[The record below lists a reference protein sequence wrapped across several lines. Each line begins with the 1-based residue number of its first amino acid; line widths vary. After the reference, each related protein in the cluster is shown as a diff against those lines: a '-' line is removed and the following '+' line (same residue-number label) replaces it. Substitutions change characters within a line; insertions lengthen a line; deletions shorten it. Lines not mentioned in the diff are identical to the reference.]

1 MTGLRARQQR
11 ERSERILD
19 AAAELF
25 GRKGYHETHVTEI
38 AAEAGLSP
46 ATVYNYFSTKRNI
59 IIGLTVRHARMAL
72 PERRALLR
80 DPPDDPLEAVIA
92 YENLLATQSTR
103 VMPRECWRVI
113 FGTLY
118 EEPGG
123 DAHRTALRLNRLLQ
137 RHYVKMLSRFQA
149 QGKIRRNIAV
159 EDLASMIVGIGTFHW
174 MQFLAD
180 EAITH
185 AELQRRVTSQLEIL
199 FHGAYPSEEDHRS

>member
-1 MTGLRARQQR
+1 MTGLRARQLR
-11 ERSERILD
+11 ERTARVLD

-25 GRKGYHETHVTEI
+25 GRKGYHDTHVAEI
-38 AAEAGLSP
+38 AKVAGLS
-46 ATVYNYFSTKRNI
+46 ATTIYNYFANKRNI
-59 IIGLTVRHARMAL
+59 VIGLAVRHARMAL

-80 DPPDDPLEAVIA
+80 DPPDDPLAAVIA
-92 YENLLATQSTR
+92 YEDLLATQSTR

-123 DAHRTALRLNRLLQ
+123 EAHHTALRLNRLLF
-137 RHYVKMLSRFQA
+137 RHYVRMLSGFQKA
-149 QGKIRRNIAV
+149 GRIRADIRV

-180 EAITH
+180 ESIPH
-185 AELQRRVTSQLEIL
+185 EELQRRVNTQLAIA
-199 FHGAYPSEEDHRS
+199 FRGAYPDKPEDRQ